1 VARSRDREPPV
12 PKFFP
17 QKKCGGG
24 VFPGRLG
31 PSAQVQRCCNGR
43 ADKSLS
49 RDKQRLQ
56 KNRLLDDRHVG
67 SGPSFDPLLLLFV
80 FLLVLLGEV
89 GFETLV
95 AQKLRGELDHGPIK
109 MGLVYIITCVFC
121 DSIYQGTSKSRLT
134 KLQTIPRLTAN
145 SLETFT
151 EPSKIY
157 LAVYHTVGETRTA
170 LCFRGKLVPFPPFFS
185 TSRDISNQHMV
196 STGPRGQRVELDS
209 EDSTAST
216 RRDA

>member
-1 VARSRDREPPV
+1 MWVV
-12 PKFFP
+12 GLVLILF
-17 QKKCGGG
+17 
-24 VFPGRLG
+24 
-31 PSAQVQRCCNGR
+31 CCC
-43 ADKSLS
+43 
-49 RDKQRLQ
+49 
-56 KNRLLDDRHVG
+56 
-67 SGPSFDPLLLLFV
+67 LF

-157 LAVYHTVGETRTA
+157 PAVYHTIGETRTV
-170 LCFRGKLVPFPPFFS
+170 LCFREKLVPETLLFYV
-185 TSRDISNQHMV
+185 RDISNQHMF
-196 STGPRGQRVELDS
+196 STAPRGQRVELDS
-209 EDSTAST
+209 RTPRRARGET
-216 RRDA
+216 RDLIPRSAWSI